1 MKRLKYWNTH
11 LQHSSK
17 KQLKHLEHTLAAY
30 MYSHYNKCN
39 ILIYFCNI
47 QIKHMQH
54 PDKTYETLETFACNM
69 RFQRNVTLVLG
80 RMKARHREA
89 RRA

>member
-1 MKRLKYWNTH
+1 
-11 LQHSSK
+11 
-17 KQLKHLEHTLAAY
+17 
-30 MYSHYNKCN
+30 
-39 ILIYFCNI
+39 
-47 QIKHMQH
+47 MQH